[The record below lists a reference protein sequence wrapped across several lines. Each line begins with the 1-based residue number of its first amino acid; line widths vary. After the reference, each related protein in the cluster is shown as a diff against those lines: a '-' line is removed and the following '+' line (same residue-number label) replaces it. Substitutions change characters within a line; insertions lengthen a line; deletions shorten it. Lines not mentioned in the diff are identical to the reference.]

1 MTVKLLLSV
10 LFLEFQE
17 KLLHHSVTQACLFCT
32 DTSLMTQGQVLWV
45 SIQSFATSGIQTRLQ
60 RMVCSLNKMCSISCT
75 IHWFR
80 CTICIQQVSTFTLK
94 EGTDIWYWTR
104 NLGMFLPC
112 SKYSSS
118 PEILIVSRPDWI
130 VIKAVMEIK
139 GSHYIYVVCKSDSF
153 IQL

>member
-1 MTVKLLLSV
+1 
-10 LFLEFQE
+10 
-17 KLLHHSVTQACLFCT
+17 
-32 DTSLMTQGQVLWV
+32 VLWV